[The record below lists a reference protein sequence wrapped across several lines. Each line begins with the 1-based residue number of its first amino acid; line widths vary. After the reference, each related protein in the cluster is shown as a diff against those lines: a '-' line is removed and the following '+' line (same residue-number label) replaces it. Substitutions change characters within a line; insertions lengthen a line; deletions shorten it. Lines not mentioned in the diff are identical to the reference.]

1 MRFLFRPIKRNFRS
15 RGKVGIKY
23 LVIHDT
29 GNVNRGAGALNH
41 RNYVE
46 NNERGASA
54 HYFVDDK
61 VIVQYVGDSLAAGSV
76 GDGKGRF
83 GITNSNSLS
92 IEMCIN
98 SDGNYLK
105 MYKNTV
111 ELTKNLMKK
120 FNIPWER
127 VVRHYDASRKNCPG
141 HMSKNNWEKWKK
153 FKEDIKKPIEWEIDL
168 SKDSEFGVNKIMEKD
183 YKGHWAEKAIDEVKE
198 AGIMKGY
205 EDGSF
210 KPDEKITRA
219 EVAVIVSKLLKK
231 KLKNTKYYQKGNFHV
246 IETDPL
252 NIRIEFVAGR
262 KMSELRRKFAINGTF
277 FDTKNPSSKK
287 GIWKIAVQD
296 NLPLGENS
304 FTNSYQGTKTGTM
317 VCFEGGR
324 VIMDRFNNL
333 SEIQKLGK
341 VKWAIGGNS
350 IYPDYNLKIE
360 KALPDLSRFAP
371 HTMMAYTKDDKILL
385 LITKE
390 NRTLTDARNDLLKEF
405 SLVSAINLDG
415 GGSTAMVA
423 NGKIIK
429 DQGRRLNTIINVM

>member
-15 RGKVGIKY
+15 RKETPIKY

-29 GNVNRGAGALNH
+29 GNTNPGAGALNH

-76 GDGKGRF
+76 GDGKGKY

-141 HMSKNNWEKWKK
+141 HMGKNNWEKWKK
-153 FKEDIKKPIEWEIDL
+153 FKEDIKKPIEWKIDL
-168 SKDSEFGVNKIMEKD
+168 SKDSEFGVNKVMEKD

-231 KLKNTKYYQKGNFHV
+231 N
-246 IETDPL
+246 
-252 NIRIEFVAGR
+252 
-262 KMSELRRKFAINGTF
+262 
-277 FDTKNPSSKK
+277 
-287 GIWKIAVQD
+287 
-296 NLPLGENS
+296 
-304 FTNSYQGTKTGTM
+304 
-317 VCFEGGR
+317 
-324 VIMDRFNNL
+324 
-333 SEIQKLGK
+333 
-341 VKWAIGGNS
+341 
-350 IYPDYNLKIE
+350 
-360 KALPDLSRFAP
+360 
-371 HTMMAYTKDDKILL
+371 
-385 LITKE
+385 
-390 NRTLTDARNDLLKEF
+390 
-405 SLVSAINLDG
+405 
-415 GGSTAMVA
+415 
-423 NGKIIK
+423 
-429 DQGRRLNTIINVM
+429 

>member
-1 MRFLFRPIKRNFRS
+1 MRFLFRPIKRNYRS
-15 RGKVGIKY
+15 RGKVGIRY

-29 GNVNRGAGALNH
+29 ANLNKGAGALNH

-98 SDGNYLK
+98 SDADYAK
-105 MYKNTV
+105 TYKNTV

-120 FNIPWER
+120 FNIPCER

-141 HMSKNNWEKWKK
+141 HMSRNNWKKWWQ
-153 FKEDIKKPIEWEIDL
+153 FKEDIMKPIEWKIDL
-168 SKDSEFGVNKIMEKD
+168 SKDSEFGVNKVMEKD
-183 YKGHWAEKAIDEVKE
+183 YKGHWAEKAIDEVKK

-231 KLKNTKYYQKGNFHV
+231 N
-246 IETDPL
+246 
-252 NIRIEFVAGR
+252 
-262 KMSELRRKFAINGTF
+262 
-277 FDTKNPSSKK
+277 
-287 GIWKIAVQD
+287 
-296 NLPLGENS
+296 
-304 FTNSYQGTKTGTM
+304 
-317 VCFEGGR
+317 
-324 VIMDRFNNL
+324 
-333 SEIQKLGK
+333 
-341 VKWAIGGNS
+341 
-350 IYPDYNLKIE
+350 
-360 KALPDLSRFAP
+360 
-371 HTMMAYTKDDKILL
+371 
-385 LITKE
+385 
-390 NRTLTDARNDLLKEF
+390 
-405 SLVSAINLDG
+405 
-415 GGSTAMVA
+415 
-423 NGKIIK
+423 
-429 DQGRRLNTIINVM
+429 

>member
-29 GNVNRGAGALNH
+29 GNLNKGAGALNH

-46 NNERGASA
+46 NNSRGASA

-61 VIVQYVGDSLAAGSV
+61 VIVQYVGDSMAAGSV
-76 GDGKGRF
+76 GDGRGRY

-111 ELTKNLMKK
+111 ELAKNLMKK

-141 HMSKNNWEKWKK
+141 HMSKNKWEKWKK
-153 FKEDIKKPIEWEIDL
+153 FKEDIKKPIEWKIDL
-168 SKDSEFGVNKIMEKD
+168 SKDSEFGVNKVMEKD

-231 KLKNTKYYQKGNFHV
+231 N
-246 IETDPL
+246 
-252 NIRIEFVAGR
+252 
-262 KMSELRRKFAINGTF
+262 
-277 FDTKNPSSKK
+277 
-287 GIWKIAVQD
+287 
-296 NLPLGENS
+296 
-304 FTNSYQGTKTGTM
+304 
-317 VCFEGGR
+317 
-324 VIMDRFNNL
+324 
-333 SEIQKLGK
+333 
-341 VKWAIGGNS
+341 
-350 IYPDYNLKIE
+350 
-360 KALPDLSRFAP
+360 
-371 HTMMAYTKDDKILL
+371 
-385 LITKE
+385 
-390 NRTLTDARNDLLKEF
+390 
-405 SLVSAINLDG
+405 
-415 GGSTAMVA
+415 
-423 NGKIIK
+423 
-429 DQGRRLNTIINVM
+429 